1 MERKSKSCIFWYLCV
16 HCGEYVHIMTSF
28 SLLACLTADSHSKNQ
43 QCLLSCW
50 CTVTQWYEDSL
61 PHCYASWPAS
71 LLQLKIDPTELSCT
85 QTKWIKMTK
94 LELKCWFLIM
104 LMQTA
109 HHFFDKTTK
118 NKVFTNITYSLLKSW
133 YDLSSMI
140 DSTLCTS
147 LFFVFQ
153 SLWASSCDKSILVH
167 WASRDLN

>member
-1 MERKSKSCIFWYLCV
+1 
-16 HCGEYVHIMTSF
+16 MTSF

-71 LLQLKIDPTELSCT
+71 LLQLKIDTTEISCT

-167 WASRDLN
+167 WASKDLN

>member
-1 MERKSKSCIFWYLCV
+1 
-16 HCGEYVHIMTSF
+16 MTSF

-94 LELKCWFLIM
+94 LESKCWFLIM

-118 NKVFTNITYSLLKSW
+118 KQSFYKHYIFTFKKLIWLIINDWFNIMHEFILCVSKSLGIFMW
-133 YDLSSMI
+133 QIYFGALS
-140 DSTLCTS
+140 
-147 LFFVFQ
+147 Q
-153 SLWASSCDKSILVH
+153 
-167 WASRDLN
+167 